1 MSSNRVITVTA
12 NAKAEILDVAVP
24 ELPGP
29 DYILVKVTAVA
40 LNPTDW
46 KHIDQADFFGCVGAN
61 LGCDYA
67 GIVEKVGSG
76 VTKEFKKGDR
86 ISGPVNGGNG
96 LSHVNG
102 SFGNYIV
109 VKGDL
114 QIKTPDNISD
124 EQAATLGIAVTTAT
138 LANAF
143 FSLLCSQGQGLY
155 QKLGL
160 PLPSPTSSSTG
171 TILIYGGSGAM
182 GNMGIQFAKL
192 SGFEVITTC
201 SPRNFDLVKALG
213 ADHVFDYNDA
223 GSAAAIRQ
231 LTNNKLAYAWDTI
244 SKPETGR
251 FCAEALSTEGGK
263 YSSLLPGV
271 EDAIKEVNPKVQVD
285 MSVFYA
291 AFGEPFKLVAE
302 VPADMENYEFAKK
315 IWSLAAGW
323 LSEGKLKP
331 SKVDLNRG
339 GKSFEGIFV
348 GLDYLKNGNVSG
360 SKLVYTI

>member
-1 MSSNRVITVTA
+1 MASNRAITITT
-12 NAKAEILDVAVP
+12 NGKAEILDTTVP

-46 KHIDQADFFGCVGAN
+46 KHIHQADFLGCVGAN

-67 GIVEKVGSG
+67 GIVEKAGTG

-124 EQAATLGIAVTTAT
+124 EQAATLGIAVTA
-138 LANAF
+138 A
-143 FSLLCSQGQGLY
+143 GQGLY

-160 PLPSPTSSSTG
+160 PLPSPNSSSTE

-182 GNMGIQFAKL
+182 GSMGIQFAKL
-192 SGFEVITTC
+192 SGFKVITTC

-231 LTNNKLAYAWDTI
+231 LTNDKLAYAWDTI

-271 EDAIKEVNPKVQVD
+271 EDAIKEVNPRVQVD

-315 IWSLAAGW
+315 IWSLSAGW
-323 LSEGKLKP
+323 LSEGKIKP
-331 SKVDLNRG
+331 SEVDLNRG
-339 GKSFEGIFV
+339 GKGFEGIFA

-360 SKLVYTI
+360 AKLVYSI